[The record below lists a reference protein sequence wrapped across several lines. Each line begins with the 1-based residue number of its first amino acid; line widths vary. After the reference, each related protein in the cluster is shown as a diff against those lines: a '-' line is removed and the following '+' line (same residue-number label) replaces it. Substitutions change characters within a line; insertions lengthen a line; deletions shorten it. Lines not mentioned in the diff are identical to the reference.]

1 MMENTQVNARQAN
14 ATYANSSV
22 VKEAAYR
29 IFAAVANAILVIL
42 GGGLLVQTIG
52 NLSGLHVLT
61 LVGAEAQ
68 VLLAPAIGVAVAS
81 QMNTNTL
88 VTFASMISAT
98 VGANAVHFT
107 REQQLLV
114 RLQLPQLV
122 HQYLQL
128 VSLFPLF

>member
-88 VTFASMISAT
+88 VTFASMISAPNGT
-98 VGANAVHFT
+98 NTISSGVFP
-107 REQQLLV
+107 V
-114 RLQLPQLV
+114 RYLPT
-122 HQYLQL
+122 
-128 VSLFPLF
+128 STATTAAKTAETG